1 MAVNKNKKVT
11 EEVVAQT
18 EAPSTEIT
26 NNANDM
32 TAQFMEML
40 ASMKEIISSLKSKLD
55 EQKKKNEELEKKY
68 EAQEVTPVMEVTPV
82 VSSTLPDTTERL
94 LEILG
99 NKKSDKEVVIV
110 HNRELLGG
118 LATSI
123 RLTGAAID
131 FHTLGEERVLSWQQF
146 EECVSK
152 YRKWFDKEIILIG
165 AGYED
170 VAERYNIPC
179 VKRGNY
185 NYVTKKDLAEIYKK
199 SERQLEDYLN
209 TLTEEDKDFVC
220 SYWLGKCY
228 EKDSRYIDRAKIEL
242 LNRISNKHIFDNY
255 IATLNFGYFAK

>member
-18 EAPSTEIT
+18 GAPSTET

-40 ASMKEIISSLKSKLD
+40 TSMKETISSLKSELD

-131 FHTLGEERVLSWQQF
+131 FHTLGEERVLSWQ
-146 EECVSK
+146 
-152 YRKWFDKEIILIG
+152 
-165 AGYED
+165 
-170 VAERYNIPC
+170 
-179 VKRGNY
+179 
-185 NYVTKKDLAEIYKK
+185 
-199 SERQLEDYLN
+199 
-209 TLTEEDKDFVC
+209 
-220 SYWLGKCY
+220 
-228 EKDSRYIDRAKIEL
+228 
-242 LNRISNKHIFDNY
+242 
-255 IATLNFGYFAK
+255 

>member
-18 EAPSTEIT
+18 GAPSTET

-32 TAQFMEML
+32 SAQFMEML
-40 ASMKEIISSLKSKLD
+40 TSMKETINSLKSELD

-170 VAERYNIPC
+170 VAERIIFL
-179 VKRGNY
+179 V
-185 NYVTKKDLAEIYKK
+185 
-199 SERQLEDYLN
+199 LN
-209 TLTEEDKDFVC
+209 EGIIIMLPRKTSLRFTRSLNVN
-220 SYWLGKCY
+220 L
-228 EKDSRYIDRAKIEL
+228 KI
-242 LNRISNKHIFDNY
+242 I
-255 IATLNFGYFAK
+255 

>member
-11 EEVVAQT
+11 EEVAQEVT
-18 EAPSTEIT
+18 QNEAASTV
-26 NNANDM
+26 NNNDT
-32 TAQFMEML
+32 TAQLMEML
-40 ASMKEIISSLKSKLD
+40 ASMKETINSLKDELN
-55 EQKKKNEELEKKY
+55 EQKKKNEELEKRY
-68 EAQEVTPVMEVTPV
+68 EAQDVAPVMEATPV

-118 LATSI
+118 LSTAI
-123 RLTGAAID
+123 RLTGASID

-152 YRKWFDKEIILIG
+152 YHKWFDKEIILLG
-165 AGYED
+165 PGYED

-179 VKRGNY
+179 VKRGEY
-185 NYVTKKDLAEIYKK
+185 SYVTKKDLAEIYKK
-199 SERQLEDYLN
+199 SERQLEDYLS
-209 TLTEEDKDFVC
+209 TLTEEDKDFIC

-228 EKDSRYIDRAKIEL
+228 ENDSRFMDRAKIEL

-255 IATLNFGYFAK
+255 IATLNFGYFK